1 MGEWDMTLKEIAE
14 QTGYSVATVSRV
26 LNGGA
31 YRENSKAYEV
41 IMEFAQANGYS
52 RGSRSGRIVA
62 NLVPDISNPISA
74 AIAKTIQQI
83 CKNAGLFL
91 MIVNTNEDP
100 KEESRALQVLAK
112 LNLYGLIYSP
122 VIENESQ
129 DFVSFKIG
137 SEKERVPVVMIGR
150 ELPFASYDSVCI
162 NNVAGAFDAASYLLD
177 RGVTDIAVIA
187 GPRNTKPG
195 RERLEGFFQA
205 YRCRN
210 LPSPPASRIFYGD
223 FTTESGYLQ
232 AQAILRSNP
241 RPQAVF
247 PMNNLMTRGCLRA
260 MIEAGVPIG
269 PAQSGGMEMVS
280 FDGDDLLDIV
290 APEAPYVQRPV
301 EEMGRVAMN
310 LLLNRVNRGSREA
323 SPIQHIELNPILK
336 IPGKR

>member
-1 MGEWDMTLKEIAE
+1 MTLKEIAE

-31 YRENSKAYEV
+31 CKENSKAYEV
-41 IMEFAQANGYS
+41 ITEFAQANGYS

-91 MIVNTNEDP
+91 IIVNTNEDP
-100 KEESRALQVLAK
+100 KEESRALQALAK

-162 NNVAGAFDAASYLLD
+162 NNVAGAFDATSYLLE
-177 RGVTDIAVIA
+177 RGITDIAVIA

-205 YRCRN
+205 YRRRN
-210 LPSPPASRIFYGD
+210 IQPPPASRIFYGD
-223 FTTESGYLQ
+223 FTTESGYVQ
-232 AQAILRSNP
+232 AQAILRSST
-241 RPQAVF
+241 RPQAIF

-260 MIEAGVPIG
+260 VMEARVPIG
-269 PAQSGGMEMVS
+269 SGQSGAIEMVS

-290 APEAPYVQRPV
+290 APDTPYVQRPV

-323 SPIQHIELNPILK
+323 YPIQHIELNPILK
-336 IPGKR
+336 IPGKK

>member
-1 MGEWDMTLKEIAE
+1 MTLKEIAE

-31 YRENSKAYEV
+31 CKENSKAYEV
-41 IMEFAQANGYS
+41 ITEFAQANGYS

-91 MIVNTNEDP
+91 IIVNTNEDP
-100 KEESRALQVLAK
+100 KEESRALQALAK

-162 NNVAGAFDAASYLLD
+162 NNVAGAFDATSYLLE
-177 RGVTDIAVIA
+177 RGITDIAVIA

-205 YRCRN
+205 YRRRSIQ
-210 LPSPPASRIFYGD
+210 PPPASRIFCGD
-223 FTTESGYLQ
+223 FTTESGYVQ
-232 AQAILRSNP
+232 AQAILRSST
-241 RPQAVF
+241 RPQAIF

-260 MIEAGVPIG
+260 VMEAGVPIG
-269 PAQSGGMEMVS
+269 SGQSGAIEMVS

-290 APEAPYVQRPV
+290 APDTPYVQRPV

-323 SPIQHIELNPILK
+323 YPIQHIELNPILK
-336 IPGKR
+336 IPGKK